1 MKHLKLKSTSI
12 LLGLS
17 IALASNAA
25 MANQFKSAKDIPAPS
40 RVSLDTPI
48 GASAPVGAVQ
58 PMQQSYMT
66 LGKNSLSQPTM
77 VTQPIKL
84 DEVSLRQQTV
94 TISNDDSHLINVSQS
109 LVNRIT
115 TPFRSPTV
123 LSNGGVSFQILGQD
137 VFFEMKSDQ
146 PVGVYIRED
155 ESIQNHSPVASLTL
169 IPKPIPSQNISV
181 VLDKNIKSQAAS
193 QRVKIATDYED
204 GLLSA
209 IGQAVL
215 NNTPDGF
222 SRSNA
227 TKVAV
232 AKVGGVLLRP
242 TTIYSGVDQNILVYQ
257 AENTTNQTIELVEP
271 SFHHD
276 GVRAI
281 AFFPEI
287 RLQPKQKTNVYIMS
301 DVGEPSVND

>member
-1 MKHLKLKSTSI
+1 MKMKPILSHI

-17 IALASNAA
+17 VALATHASAA
-25 MANQFKSAKDIPAPS
+25 PQFKSAKDIPAPS
-40 RVSLDTPI
+40 RVSDLN
-48 GASAPVGAVQ
+48 APLSSPVAAPQ
-58 PMQQSYMT
+58 PMQQSYMA
-66 LGKNSLSQPTM
+66 LGKNSLTQPSLL
-77 VTQPIKL
+77 TQPIKL
-84 DEVSLRQQTV
+84 DEVSLKQQTV

-123 LSNGGVSFQILGQD
+123 LSNGGVTFQILGQD
-137 VFFEMKSDQ
+137 VYFEMKSDS
-146 PVGVYIRED
+146 PVGIYIRED

-181 VLDKNIKSQAAS
+181 VLDKSIRAQAAS
-193 QRVKIATDYED
+193 QRVKVSSDYED
-204 GLLSA
+204 GLISALS
-209 IGQAVL
+209 QAVL

-227 TKVAV
+227 TKNAV
-232 AKVGGVLLRP
+232 AKIGGVMLRP
-242 TTIYSGVDQNILVYQ
+242 TTVYSGVDQNIYVYS

-271 SFHHD
+271 SFHHE
-276 GVRAI
+276 GVRAV

-287 RLQPKQKTNVYIMS
+287 RLEPRKTTNVYIMS

>member
-1 MKHLKLKSTSI
+1 MNLTAKRTSI

-25 MANQFKSAKDIPAPS
+25 LAASQFKTAKDIPAPS
-40 RVSLDTPI
+40 RVSLDAPLN
-48 GASAPVGAVQ
+48 ASAPVGQ
-58 PMQQSYMT
+58 PTQQSYMN
-66 LGKNSLSQPTM
+66 LGKNSLTQPLS

-84 DEVSLRQQTV
+84 DEVSLKQQTV
-94 TISNDDSHLINVSQS
+94 TISNDDTHLINVSQS

-123 LSNGGVSFQILGQD
+123 LSNGGVSFQIIGQD

-146 PVGVYIRED
+146 PVGVFIRED

-169 IPKPIPSQNISV
+169 IPKPIPPQNISV
-181 VLDKNIKSQAAS
+181 VLDKNVRANAAS

-204 GLLSA
+204 GLVTA

-227 TKVAV
+227 TKLAV
-232 AKVGGVLLRP
+232 AKIGGVLLRP
-242 TTIYSGVDQNILVYQ
+242 VTVYSGVDQNIFIYS
-257 AENTTNQTIELVEP
+257 AENTTGQTVELVEP
-271 SFHHD
+271 SFHHE
-276 GVRAI
+276 GVRAV
-281 AFFPEI
+281 AFYPEI
-287 RLQPKQKTNVYIMS
+287 RLQPKQKTNVYIMA

>member
-1 MKHLKLKSTSI
+1 MNLTAKRTSI

-25 MANQFKSAKDIPAPS
+25 LAASQFKTAKDIPAPS
-40 RVSLDTPI
+40 RVALDAPLN
-48 GASAPVGAVQ
+48 ASAPVGQ
-58 PMQQSYMT
+58 PTQQSYMN
-66 LGKNSLSQPTM
+66 LGKNSLTQPLS

-84 DEVSLRQQTV
+84 DEVSLKQQTV
-94 TISNDDSHLINVSQS
+94 TISNDDTHLINVSQS

-123 LSNGGVSFQILGQD
+123 LSNGGVSFQIIGQD

-146 PVGVYIRED
+146 PVGVFIRED

-169 IPKPIPSQNISV
+169 IPKPIPPQNISV
-181 VLDKNIKSQAAS
+181 VLDKNVRANAAS

-204 GLLSA
+204 GLVTA

-227 TKVAV
+227 TKLAV
-232 AKVGGVLLRP
+232 AKIGGVLLRP
-242 TTIYSGVDQNILVYQ
+242 VTVYSGVDQNIFVYS
-257 AENTTNQTIELVEP
+257 AENTTGQTVELVEP
-271 SFHHD
+271 SFHHE
-276 GVRAI
+276 GVRAV
-281 AFFPEI
+281 AFHPEI

>member
-1 MKHLKLKSTSI
+1 MNLTAKRTSI

-25 MANQFKSAKDIPAPS
+25 LAASQFKTAKDIPAPS
-40 RVSLDTPI
+40 RVALDAPLN
-48 GASAPVGAVQ
+48 ASAPVGQ
-58 PMQQSYMT
+58 PTQQSYMN
-66 LGKNSLSQPTM
+66 LGKNSLTQPLS

-84 DEVSLRQQTV
+84 DEVSLKQQTV
-94 TISNDDSHLINVSQS
+94 TISNDDTHLINVSQS

-123 LSNGGVSFQILGQD
+123 LSNGGVSFQIIGQD

-146 PVGVYIRED
+146 PVGVFIRED

-169 IPKPIPSQNISV
+169 IPKPIPPQNISV
-181 VLDKNIKSQAAS
+181 VLDKNVRANAAS

-204 GLLSA
+204 GLVTA

-227 TKVAV
+227 TKLAV
-232 AKVGGVLLRP
+232 AKIGGVLLRP
-242 TTIYSGVDQNILVYQ
+242 VTVYSGVDQNIFVYS
-257 AENTTNQTIELVEP
+257 AENTTGQTVELVEP
-271 SFHHD
+271 SFHHE
-276 GVRAI
+276 GVRAV
-281 AFFPEI
+281 AFYPEI